1 MQSKVQLEIGI
12 KVQLKV
18 TSEVQLKIVNWGMS
32 VEKWNKWLLGLLL
45 AGIQKSKNF
54 RKFCTEKA
62 FKGKEFLISCK
73 TTCGK
78 AVKNKAYF
86 Y

>member
-1 MQSKVQLEIGI
+1 MQSQVQLEIGI

-54 RKFCTEKA
+54 RKFCR
-62 FKGKEFLISCK
+62 KEFLISCK